1 MSRPLYKIDRTSVR
15 RFVRENHF
23 ATIAT
28 QNFLAAFGVYLAE
41 VQGWGRDEILAAFSD
56 IDGIM
61 NRDDNAQ
68 RLEEMAQ
75 IRLEIKG

>member
-1 MSRPLYKIDRTSVR
+1 MKPLYKIDRTGVR
-15 RFVRENHF
+15 QFVRERHF
-23 ATIAT
+23 AEIAT

-41 VQGWGRDEILAAFSD
+41 VCGWERDEILTAFSD

-68 RLEEMAQ
+68 RLEELAQ